1 MLSTPDFGS
10 TFNWTYTDTNP
21 VWWALMYGASYGP
34 PYVLYGRVAGTL
46 RTIGGISD
54 SGEFYVVGQDGSY
67 ANVTPI
73 SNLIDV

>member
-1 MLSTPDFGS
+1 
-10 TFNWTYTDTNP
+10 
-21 VWWALMYGASYGP
+21 MYGASYGP